1 MYQGA
6 KVQFFPKMGATWPK
20 NGCYGPKNWA
30 NSPNKK
36 RGQKGCY
43 GKFREDILSPGPFN
57 NFKLMKS
64 IESRIYF
71 FRLRLIIEFIYFW
84 FLKLE
89 WIWGFYIFYVLFE
102 TYWVSNVLKLN
113 KKYLRGIFT
122 SLNIHKNHFGTDN
135 RPLGRLKMASKLTK
149 CLC

>member
-6 KVQFFPKMGATWPK
+6 KVHFFPIMGATGLK
-20 NGCYGPKNWA
+20 NGCFGPKNWA
-30 NSPNKK
+30 NRPNKK
-36 RGQKGCY
+36 RGQKWCY

-71 FRLRLIIEFIYFW
+71 FRLRLIIEFIYFR

-89 WIWGFYIFYVLFE
+89 WIWGVYIFYVLFE

-113 KKYLRGIFT
+113 KKYLKGIFT
-122 SLNIHKNHFGTDN
+122 PLNIHKNHFGTDN